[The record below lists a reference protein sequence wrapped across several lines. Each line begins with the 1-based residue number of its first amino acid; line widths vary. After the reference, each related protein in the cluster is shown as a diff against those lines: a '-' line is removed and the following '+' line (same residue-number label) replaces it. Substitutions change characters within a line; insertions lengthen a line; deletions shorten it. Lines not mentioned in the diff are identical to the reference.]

1 MSHSD
6 IDNSQDYLNGD
17 LSTNHNKSNKE
28 NGKRQQSDSS
38 SLFTKLIDEDEQLQG
53 VLIELLSEYI
63 RVYSFLFRIDP
74 FLITF
79 YRMTASMISLIKT
92 GLTIRNQ
99 FLDLTQ

>member
-6 IDNSQDYLNGD
+6 IDNSQGYLNGGF
-17 LSTNHNKSNKE
+17 SINHNKSNKE

-74 FLITF
+74 FF
-79 YRMTASMISLIKT
+79 NYFS
-92 GLTIRNQ
+92 
-99 FLDLTQ
+99 